1 MEEIFSPIARRSPKK
16 VNGGNMK
23 GLFGSSTVDET
34 TNETAKEFFATPDKA
49 DAAYNA
55 AAANAAASD
64 SDDSTV
70 VAAKA

>member
-1 MEEIFSPIARRSPKK
+1 
-16 VNGGNMK
+16 MK